1 MSYGVPCSTCGY
13 LGGYCSCDEVFVSV
27 IEFAKPIE
35 DLGDITEQ
43 LVMDELYEAAYR
55 QVQEDVQKAL
65 GIKKD

>member
-1 MSYGVPCSTCGY
+1 MAKWIEYTGS
-13 LGGYCSCDEVFVSV
+13 DEVFVSV

-43 LVMDELYEAAYR
+43 LVMDELYKAAY
-55 QVQEDVQKAL
+55 QQAQEDVQKAL